1 MEQVTNEKPDIKS
14 LDLLSRSTF
23 VDNLVNI
30 AGILARNEKSVCYAI
45 NGSWGVGKSFVLDM
59 FEKHEA
65 IKEFWL
71 FHYNC
76 WEFDYYDEPLVAI
89 IASMLEAIEKQ
100 TRVIPDK
107 TKKQLFEI
115 VKIIGKGL
123 WKKGE
128 QFIEEKT
135 GMEVG
140 KIVDTVKT
148 GCDNAE
154 QSLQDGNAFDEYHP
168 LRAALTKFH
177 AQIKEL
183 TDSYPIIFVVDELD
197 RCLPEYA
204 IKVLERLHHMFHD
217 IPKVQ
222 VIISIDKQQLE
233 HAVRQIFGEKT
244 DVDHYLAKFIAFEI
258 KLSEGTFS
266 DVELLNF
273 RFKEYIERFT
283 YSVYSNETDKH
294 DVEEYQ
300 RALFAEMDMRTRIAI
315 IDKCLMLHNLLNTNE
330 EVLDIEYMCI
340 ELFMVVIQYDK
351 VNVNILKKDF
361 SRFIPFHYKNKKQPI
376 AGLQHLV
383 AKYTQT
389 KTPYTYYNVDNIQ
402 HGSCI
407 SANDI
412 WGCIL
417 AAYTTILGF
426 KDITIVNQRAGRNT
440 SRIQEYTLAFWNLLQ
455 TIC

>member
-1 MEQVTNEKPDIKS
+1 MEQVTNEKTDIQTI
-14 LDLLSRSTF
+14 DLLARSTF

-65 IKEFWL
+65 IKRFWL

-76 WEFDYYDEPLVAI
+76 WEFDYYGEPLVAI

-100 TRVIPDK
+100 SRVIPAK

-123 WKKGE
+123 WNKGE
-128 QFIEEKT
+128 QFLEEKT
-135 GMEVG
+135 GIEVS

-154 QSLQDGNAFDEYHP
+154 QILQNENAFDEYLP
-168 LRAALTKFH
+168 LRAALTKFRD
-177 AQIKEL
+177 QIKEL
-183 TDSYPIIFVVDELD
+183 TEFYPIIFVVDELD

-204 IKVLERLHHMFHD
+204 IKVLERLHHMFHN

-233 HAVRQIFGEKT
+233 HTVRQIFGEKT

-258 KLSEGTFS
+258 KLSKGMFS
-266 DVELLNF
+266 DIELLKL
-273 RFKEYIERFT
+273 RFDEYIKNFT
-283 YSVYSNETDKH
+283 YSVYSNETDRH

-300 RALFAEMDMRTRIAI
+300 RKLFAEMDMRTRISI
-315 IDKCLMLHNLLNTNE
+315 IDKCLMLHNLLNANNE
-330 EVLDIEYMCI
+330 ILDIEYMCI
-340 ELFMVVIQYDK
+340 ELFMAIIQYDG

-361 SRFIPFHYKNKKQPI
+361 SRFVPFRYENKKQPI
-376 AGLQHLV
+376 AGLQHLA
-383 AKYTQT
+383 AKYAETRI
-389 KTPYTYYNVDNIQ
+389 PYPYYNVDNIQ

-426 KDITIVNQRAGRNT
+426 KDINIVNQRAGRNA
-440 SRIQEYTLAFWNLLQ
+440 SHVQEYTLAFWNLLQ
-455 TIC
+455 TIS

>member
-115 VKIIGKGL
+115 IKIIGKGL

-135 GMEVG
+135 GIEVD

-154 QSLQDGNAFDEYHP
+154 QSLQDENAFDEYHP

-183 TDSYPIIFVVDELD
+183 TDFYPIIFVVDELD

-258 KLSEGTFS
+258 KLTEGSIDDAELFNLRFREYLNRFEYQQSHKEKSE
-266 DVELLNF
+266 
-273 RFKEYIERFT
+273 I
-283 YSVYSNETDKH
+283 
-294 DVEEYQ
+294 EEYQ
-300 RALFAEMDMRTRIAI
+300 TNFFAGMDMRSRIAI
-315 IDKCLMLHNLLNTNE
+315 IDKCLLLHDLLTE
-330 EVLDIEYMCI
+330 SDKRTDYLFSCI
-340 ELFMVVIQYDK
+340 ELFLAVIKYDGVDINK
-351 VNVNILKKDF
+351 SRMSF
-361 SRFIPFHYKNKKQPI
+361 SKRTPFRYEPTKEPS
-376 AGLQHLV
+376 AGLAYIVNKLNDPNCQYNYYSTDSGGRYVNTQGILGELFAV
-383 AKYTQT
+383 YT
-389 KTPYTYYNVDNIQ
+389 
-402 HGSCI
+402 H
-407 SANDI
+407 
-412 WGCIL
+412 
-417 AAYTTILGF
+417 ILGF
-426 KDITIVNQRAGRNT
+426 QKGVHYLYAKPYHEQLWKYSLD
-440 SRIQEYTLAFWNLLQ
+440 FWSLLQ